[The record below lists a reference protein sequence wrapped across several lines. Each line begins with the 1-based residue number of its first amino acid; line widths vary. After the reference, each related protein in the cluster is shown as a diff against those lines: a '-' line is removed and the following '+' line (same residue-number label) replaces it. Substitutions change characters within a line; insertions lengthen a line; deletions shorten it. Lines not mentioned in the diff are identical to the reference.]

1 MDSITSP
8 KIKTVEGEGIEARS
22 LARNTSGVDRR
33 TRAVGGT
40 RKIDRQINYS
50 YEPAQTKQQVG

>member
-8 KIKTVEGEGIEARS
+8 KIKTVEGEGVEARS
-22 LARNTSGVDRR
+22 LARNTSRVERR
-33 TRAVGGT
+33 TKAAGGT

-50 YEPAQTKQQVG
+50 YKPAQTKQVG